1 MPKWLIILIIVIIFV
16 IAVAVRIVFSNRD
29 TRGEEVEQA
38 VAVEVMSAE
47 KGDVISTCEVLGT
60 IMADKT
66 APVLPE
72 TMGRITRILVK
83 EGSYVKKNTKIMAL
97 RNETIG
103 FEYEEGYIRAP
114 ISGNIA
120 KIMVDV
126 GAMVTPQSPVAMVVD
141 YARVKV
147 AFNVSETEAGCIS
160 KKKKVFIETDALP
173 DESFKAQISEIS
185 PVIDPMTH
193 TIAVKAVINNNRK
206 QLKPGMTARV
216 KISLGEKINV
226 VRIPRDAFLDGYL
239 FVAEDS
245 IAERRDVEVGLIG
258 DKNVEILAG
267 IQEGEH
273 VIIVGQQRLAGGEKI
288 NVLIR
293 GE

>member
-16 IAVAVRIVFSNRD
+16 IAVAARIVFSNRGK
-29 TRGEEVEQA
+29 RGEEMEQ
-38 VAVEVMSAE
+38 VLAVEAMSAE
-47 KGDVISTCEVLGT
+47 KGDVISTCEVLGSIT
-60 IMADKT
+60 ADKT

-72 TMGRITRILVK
+72 TMGRITKILVK
-83 EGSYVKKNTKIMAL
+83 EGSYVEKNNKIMAL

-103 FEYEEGYIRAP
+103 FEYEEGYIRSP

-120 KIMVDV
+120 NITVDV
-126 GAMVTPQSPVAMVVD
+126 GSMVTPQSPVAMVVD

-147 AFNVSETEAGCIS
+147 EFNISETEAGCIS
-160 KKKKVFIETDALP
+160 KAKKVFIQSDALP

-185 PVIDPMTH
+185 PVIDPMTR

-206 QLKPGMTARV
+206 QLKPGMTVRV
-216 KISLGEKINV
+216 KVNLGEKSNV
-226 VRIPRDAFLDGYL
+226 VRIPRDALLDSYL
-239 FVAEDS
+239 FVAKDS
-245 IAERRDVEVGLIG
+245 VAERRDVEIGLIG
-258 DKNVEILAG
+258 DKNVEIVAG
-267 IQEGEH
+267 VQEGEH

-288 NVLIR
+288 NVLLR